1 MKNHINRM
9 VEKVIDIPKLI
20 LIKREFNSLLI
31 GVFLCLFI
39 IGGVS
44 PLYAG
49 WYTANVD
56 NQSNVAWGDFH
67 FEIYEIPGHAG
78 NPLFDISKVVF
89 DMSGLLIPSSSQ
101 TLDSI
106 NLSGNGKELSFN
118 FYNDP
123 YAAGATGG
131 WWKAH
136 INNPDGVV
144 HGVTYY
150 PSVVPEPVS
159 STLFILGGVTL
170 GFRRYLKNKRKSKK
184 L

>member
-1 MKNHINRM
+1 MTA
-9 VEKVIDIPKLI
+9 KLTGK
-20 LIKREFNSLLI
+20 KRGSLLVAI
-31 GVFLCLFI
+31 LLCLFI
-39 IGGVS
+39 LGGS
-44 PLYAG
+44 NLSYAG
-49 WYTANVD
+49 WYTATVD
-56 NQSNVAWGDFH
+56 NQSSVAWGDFH

-89 DMSGLLIPSSSQ
+89 DISEFLMPSSSQ
-101 TLDSI
+101 TLDNI
-106 NLSGNGKELSFN
+106 NLSSSGKELSFT

-159 STLFILGGVTL
+159 STLFIIGAATL
-170 GFRRYLKNKRKSKK
+170 GYRQFRKKRNIA
-184 L
+184 